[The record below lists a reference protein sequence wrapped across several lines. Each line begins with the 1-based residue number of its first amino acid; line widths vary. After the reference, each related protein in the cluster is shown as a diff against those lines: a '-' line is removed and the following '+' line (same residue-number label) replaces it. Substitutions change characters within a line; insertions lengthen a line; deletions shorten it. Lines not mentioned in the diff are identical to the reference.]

1 MKLPIPSGPWT
12 GLMKP
17 LAIAALTLA
26 TLGAAPPVA
35 SARPTAHYGCCHVPA
50 GAVVKVELVNQVSSA
65 VQKRGDTFPIRLAA
79 PLIVDGRIVL
89 RAGTPGQGEV
99 IDSTPPGLG
108 GKPAK
113 MVLAASY
120 LNSRRGRV
128 QLDAM
133 QLARPGQ
140 DNSTTS
146 HMLGISGIAFAPL
159 GLAGIVLQGGQ
170 VVFEPGTVASAKVAS
185 NITLPPLAR
194 ATRRDIAAAASKDS
208 DDSSAPGPIAIAPP
222 PPGQGQVVFFRAKTL
237 MGSGQWFN
245 VRENGKVLGRLN
257 NGAYFVEVTSPGVHA
272 YTAVLEPE
280 LKDKLKLKVDV
291 GETYFVQ
298 GTIAGGLV
306 IGAADLQ
313 PSDHAAFNAA
323 AKTLKPASAPADS
336 AAPAQSPTPQA
347 STPAPAPPPAPAPAA
362 PDLPASG
369 SPAAPPAADSAAPTP
384 AQTPTPPN

>member
-1 MKLPIPSGPWT
+1 MKLPIPCGPWT

-17 LAIAALTLA
+17 LAIAALTLS
-26 TLGAAPPVA
+26 TLAAAPPAV
-35 SARPTAHYGCCHVPA
+35 SARAPAHYGCCRVPA
-50 GAVVKVELVNQVSSA
+50 GTVVKVELVSQVGSA
-65 VQKRGDTFPIRLAA
+65 AQKRGDTFPIRLAA

-89 RAGTPGQGEV
+89 RAGSRGQGEV

-140 DNSTTS
+140 DNSTTA

-185 NITLPPLAR
+185 DITLPPLAR

-208 DDSSAPGPIAIAPP
+208 DASNAPGPIALAPP

-237 MGSGQWFN
+237 LGSGQWFN
-245 VRENGKVLGRLN
+245 VREHGKVLGRLN
-257 NGAYFVEVTSPGVHA
+257 NGAYFVQVANPGVHA

-280 LKDKLKLKVDV
+280 LKDELKLKVDV

-298 GTIAGGLV
+298 GAIAGGLV

-313 PSDHAAFNAA
+313 PSDRAAFNAA
-323 AKTLKPASAPADS
+323 AKTLKLASAPAEGPV
-336 AAPAQSPTPQA
+336 PAQPPALQ
-347 STPAPAPPPAPAPAA
+347 PNAPAPVPAATDMPAP
-362 PDLPASG
+362 G
-369 SPAAPPAADSAAPTP
+369 SPTAPVSPAPTP
-384 AQTPTPPN
+384 TPTPPN

>member
-1 MKLPIPSGPWT
+1 MALPIPSGLRT
-12 GLMKP
+12 GLMKR
-17 LAIAALTLA
+17 LAIAVLALSALA
-26 TLGAAPPVA
+26 ATPAA
-35 SARPTAHYGCCHVPA
+35 SARAPAHYGCCRVPA
-50 GAVVKVELVNQVSSA
+50 GTIVDRVSSA
-65 VQKRGDTFPIRLAA
+65 AQKRGATFPIRLAG

-89 RAGTPGQGEV
+89 RAGSRGMGEV
-99 IDSTPPGLG
+99 IDSKPPGLG
-108 GKPAK
+108 GKPAE

-120 LNSRRGRV
+120 LNSRHGRV
-128 QLDAM
+128 QLDAL

-146 HMLGISGIAFAPL
+146 HMLGITGIAFAPL

-185 NITLPPLAR
+185 DIILPPLAR
-194 ATRRDIAAAASKDS
+194 ATRRDIAAAAWKDS
-208 DDSSAPGPIAIAPP
+208 DASNEPGPIAIPP
-222 PPGQGQVVFFRAKTL
+222 PPHGQGQVVFYRAKTL

-245 VRENGKVLGRLN
+245 VRENGKALGKLS
-257 NGAYFVEVTSPGVHA
+257 NGAYFVQVTSPGVHD

-313 PSDHAAFNAA
+313 PSDRTAFNAA
-323 AKTLKPASAPADS
+323 ANTLKLAPAPADS
-336 AAPAQSPTPQA
+336 
-347 STPAPAPPPAPAPAA
+347 PAPAP
-362 PDLPASG
+362 
-369 SPAAPPAADSAAPTP
+369 SPAAPTTDAPAASSPIASPAPSSAAPT
-384 AQTPTPPN
+384 TPN

>member
-1 MKLPIPSGPWT
+1 MNLPIPAGLQT
-12 GLMKP
+12 GLMKT
-17 LAIAALTLA
+17 LAIALLALLA
-26 TLGAAPPVA
+26 LGAVSSAA
-35 SARPTAHYGCCHVPA
+35 SARAPVHSGCCRVPA
-50 GAVVKVELVNQVSSA
+50 GTMVKVELVDRVGSA
-65 VQKRGDTFPIRLAA
+65 VQKRGATFPIRLAA

-89 RAGTPGQGEV
+89 RAGSRGVGEV

-120 LNSRRGRV
+120 LNSRHGRV

-146 HMLGISGIAFAPL
+146 HMLGITGIAFAPL

-170 VVFEPGTVASAKVAS
+170 VVFEPGTVAIAKVAS
-185 NITLPPLAR
+185 DIVLPPLAR
-194 ATRRDIAAAASKDS
+194 ATRRDIAAAASADS
-208 DDSSAPGPIAIAPP
+208 GASNAPGPIAVAPP

-245 VRENGKVLGRLN
+245 VREDGKVLGKLS
-257 NGAYFVEVTSPGVHA
+257 NGAYFVQVTSPGVHA

-313 PSDHAAFNAA
+313 PSDRTAFNMA
-323 AKTLKPASAPADS
+323 AKTLKPASAPTD
-336 AAPAQSPTPQA
+336 
-347 STPAPAPPPAPAPAA
+347 
-362 PDLPASG
+362 
-369 SPAAPPAADSAAPTP
+369 SPAAPQPAPAQPIPPALDLPPAPPSAAAPAPSAPT
-384 AQTPTPPN
+384 TPN